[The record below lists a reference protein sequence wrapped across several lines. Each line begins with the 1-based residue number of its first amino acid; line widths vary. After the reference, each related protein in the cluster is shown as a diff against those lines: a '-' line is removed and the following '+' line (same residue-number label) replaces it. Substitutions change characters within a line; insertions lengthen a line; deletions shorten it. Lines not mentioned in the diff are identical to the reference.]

1 MLSWFAQNIVTIIII
16 LFLAAVVSAIILK
29 LVNDRKKGKTSCGC
43 DCAHCSMSGTCHEL
57 KK

>member
-1 MLSWFAQNIVTIIII
+1 MLSWLAQNLATILIC
-16 LFLAAVVSAIILK
+16 LFLAAVIAAILVK

-43 DCAHCSMSGTCHEL
+43 DCAHCSMSGACHEL